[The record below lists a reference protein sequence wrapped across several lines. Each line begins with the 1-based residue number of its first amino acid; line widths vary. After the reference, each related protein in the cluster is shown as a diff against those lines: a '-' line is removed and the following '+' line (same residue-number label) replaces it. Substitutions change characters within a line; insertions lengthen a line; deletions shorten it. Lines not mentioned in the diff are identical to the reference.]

1 MKKRSFRRDC
11 SGQVIVI
18 TALLVALVLLSTAI
32 YVIETEKGVPSAAA
46 DTNNIFPAY
55 QQATRNTL
63 ISALANITNGGN
75 PSILTID
82 LNQLCSAITSHSYQA
97 LLQANFTPMNEAP
110 YQNGVWVSWGTNGK
124 GTSSASVTLT
134 INSAGTSSTSN
145 LQYLVNVTSQI
156 TLSGSSLQLNDT
168 LDQVTLNVHL
178 TNDGKPALA
187 QNLTFFYR
195 DSIYIGNWTQATDPK
210 ITDFGDG
217 TYTATFNAQIQQ
229 PGDPIDASAY
239 CIDQRGILTCANVT
253 CTT

>member
-75 PSILTID
+75 PSILTVD

-97 LLQANFTPMNEAP
+97 LLQANFTPHKRGALP
-110 YQNGVWVSWGTNGK
+110 KW
-124 GTSSASVTLT
+124 
-134 INSAGTSSTSN
+134 N
-145 LQYLVNVTSQI
+145 LGLMGHQRQGNLKRLRHFNH
-156 TLSGSSLQLNDT
+156 QLRGNII
-168 LDQVTLNVHL
+168 HL
-178 TNDGKPALA
+178 
-187 QNLTFFYR
+187 
-195 DSIYIGNWTQATDPK
+195 
-210 ITDFGDG
+210 
-217 TYTATFNAQIQQ
+217 
-229 PGDPIDASAY
+229 
-239 CIDQRGILTCANVT
+239 
-253 CTT
+253 